1 MQSLRSRD
9 FFMQHWEDELFI
21 LISISDTLGHMKRPA
36 CVSLLV
42 MAKGLVEGELIII
55 LQLCSP
61 RVSELIC
68 WYFINQNVCRVMGLH
83 TVTL

>member
-1 MQSLRSRD
+1 MQSPRSRG

-21 LISISDTLGHMKRPA
+21 LMSISDTLGHMKRPA
-36 CVSLLV
+36 CVSLFV
-42 MAKGLVEGELIII
+42 MAKGLVEVKLIII
-55 LQLCSP
+55 LQLTSP

-83 TVTL
+83 SVML